1 MQTDI
6 ERKSVFMLMACQTER
21 PATLWHHLLI
31 MRQDRRNALGMN
43 QTVPLLANNMRSDS
57 RLTECFEI
65 RLRVHTVF
73 GGPGLCEWIC
83 LCIDVCVL
91 CLSHSSGLVWPVC
104 KQACTTSGDKAA
116 KGRARAAGMQ
126 GCREREEACQET
138 PGPSR
143 KGKSDNSFSIF
154 NTMISV
160 NIWILQI

>member
-43 QTVPLLANNMRSDS
+43 QTMPLLANNMRSDS

-116 KGRARAAGMQ
+116 KGRRGPL
-126 GCREREEACQET
+126 GCRDAGRGRRPARRRRDPREKANQT
-138 PGPSR
+138 IASQ
-143 KGKSDNSFSIF
+143 FL
-154 NTMISV
+154 TQ
-160 NIWILQI
+160 W